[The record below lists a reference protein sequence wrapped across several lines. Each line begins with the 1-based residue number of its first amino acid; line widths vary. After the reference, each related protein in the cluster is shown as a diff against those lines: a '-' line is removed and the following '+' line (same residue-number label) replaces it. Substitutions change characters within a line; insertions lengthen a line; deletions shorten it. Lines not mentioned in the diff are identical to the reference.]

1 MTQNLDNEVGLLGAI
16 LRDPSKY
23 EGLREL
29 ITPDVFDWHCHG
41 WLWQSFEKLHQQGM
55 SIDVITVGDELERI
69 NKLADFQING
79 GMFSGRTALGQ
90 IRSHGDPRAVETYAS
105 KVLDYSAKR
114 QLLELMGTG
123 AAWATNGRTAAD
135 IMADLSQR
143 MAGIKTFDNKAARHT
158 MTLAEAVSSAYD
170 YTERAAQGK
179 VKTVKTGFIDLDSI
193 LTGLYG
199 GDVYYFASRPGQ
211 GKTALLGSLV
221 KNVAEQGKRVAVFEL
236 EMTNQAIAMRL
247 LAQQSGVSV
256 DKQRSGQLLEDD
268 WAKYT
273 QAVEILAE
281 HPVFLN
287 DLPSITPSRI
297 RQELRRIGNVD
308 LVIVD
313 YVQLASSDDKT
324 EKRYLEVSSVARG
337 LKSIAKEF
345 DVPVVTAAQL
355 SRAVEQ
361 RAEKKPVLSDLKE
374 SGGLEENADV
384 VAFLYRPD
392 QYEKDAAQN
401 TAEIIVAKHR
411 NGRVG
416 KADLIY
422 IPHLTRFESA
432 AAKIHKFNE

>member
-1 MTQNLDNEVGLLGAI
+1 MNSQNEVGLLGSVM
-16 LRDPSKY
+16 RDPSRF
-23 EGLREL
+23 EALREMVS
-29 ITPDVFDWHCHG
+29 PADFSWDCYG
-41 WLWQSFEKLHQQGM
+41 WLWKAFEKLHQQGM
-55 SIDVITVGDELERI
+55 SIDSITAGDELEREGS
-69 NKLADFQING
+69 LSGFQIEG
-79 GMFSGRTALGQ
+79 GMFSGRAALSE
-90 IRSHGDPRAVETYAS
+90 IRSHGNPRAAETYAS

-143 MAGIKTFDNKAARHT
+143 MAGIKTFDSRASKHT

-179 VKTVKTGFIDLDSI
+179 VKTVKTGFIDVDSI

-221 KNVAEQGKRVAVFEL
+221 KNVAEQGKRIAVFEL

-268 WAKYT
+268 WLKYT
-273 QAVEILAE
+273 HAVEDLAA

-287 DLPSITPSRI
+287 DLPSISPAKI
-297 RQELRRIGNVD
+297 RQELRRIGQVD

-313 YVQLASSDDKT
+313 YVQLASADDKT
-324 EKRYLEVSSVARG
+324 EKRYLEVASVARG

-345 DVPVVTAAQL
+345 DVPIVTAAQL

-361 RAEKKPVLSDLKE
+361 RSEKRPILSDLKE

-384 VAFLYRPD
+384 VAFIYRPD
-392 QYEKDAAQN
+392 QYEKDSTRQN

-416 KADLIY
+416 TADLVY

-432 AAKIHKFNE
+432 AKTIHKFNE

>member
-1 MTQNLDNEVGLLGAI
+1 MNSQNEVGLLGSVM
-16 LRDPSKY
+16 RDPSRF
-23 EGLREL
+23 EALREMVS
-29 ITPDVFDWHCHG
+29 PADFSWDCYG
-41 WLWQSFEKLHQQGM
+41 WLWKAFEKLHQQGM
-55 SIDVITVGDELERI
+55 SIDQITAGDELERSGD
-69 NKLADFQING
+69 LAGFQIEG
-79 GMFSGRTALGQ
+79 GMFSGRAALSE
-90 IRSHGDPRAVETYAS
+90 IRSHGNPRAAETYAS

-143 MAGIKTFDNKAARHT
+143 MAGIKTFDSRASKHT

-179 VKTVKTGFIDLDSI
+179 VKTVKTGFIDVDSI

-221 KNVAEQGKRVAVFEL
+221 KNVAEQGKRIAVFEL

-268 WAKYT
+268 WLKYT
-273 QAVEILAE
+273 QAVEDLAAY
-281 HPVFLN
+281 PVFLN
-287 DLPSITPSRI
+287 DLPSISPSRI

-313 YVQLASSDDKT
+313 YVQLASADDKT
-324 EKRYLEVSSVARG
+324 EKRYLEVASVARG

-345 DVPVVTAAQL
+345 DVPIVTAAQL

-361 RAEKKPVLSDLKE
+361 RSEKRPVLSDLKE

-384 VAFLYRPD
+384 VAFIYRPD
-392 QYEKDAAQN
+392 QYEKDSTRQN

-416 KADLIY
+416 TADLVY

-432 AAKIHKFNE
+432 AKTIHKFNE